1 MKKEVRW
8 NLFRMATILQLLFS
22 SLLSATLLFQSL
34 RNPPKGE
41 LVWIITGWFFILL
54 ALAGLA
60 ALHTH
65 ILYRYYPDRL
75 VPRLLV
81 TLRIIFTILSWVAV
95 IILSLA
101 FGSLIVNESAWEKFN
116 LTLRI
121 VFVVLFLLT
130 IVSTL
135 GLFLQMGLIKQIK
148 RQYEKSLLETI
159 NQIGEQEYTG

>member
-8 NLFRMATILQLLFS
+8 SLFRMVTILQLLFS

-41 LVWIITGWFFILL
+41 LVWIITGWLFILL

-60 ALHTH
+60 ALHIH

-75 VPRLLV
+75 IPHLLV

-95 IILSLA
+95 LILSLA
-101 FGSLIVNESAWEKFN
+101 FGSLIVNEGTWEKFN

-121 VFVVLFLLT
+121 VFIVLILLT
-130 IVSTL
+130 LISVL
-135 GLFLQMGLIKQIK
+135 GLILQMGLIRRI
-148 RQYEKSLLETI
+148 RQNHKKTLMDTI
-159 NQIGEQEYTG
+159 NQIGEQEYAG